1 MRPLNYLWKFRQIS
15 SINRYPNVINGSKS
29 IKFCVKILH
38 RECCEI
44 TKKQWFWWNK
54 LYETN
59 CMKQNLLIKN
69 FDITKSCHFQL
80 DHSYASPK
88 AIFHKCQGS
97 YKFECLYSSFVYS
110 MSHDTVY
117 CIESAIS
124 LSAEKQRS
132 FGSFVNKWYKGC
144 DNISQ
149 KPNIKYRKSIS

>member
-29 IKFCVKILH
+29 IKFC
-38 RECCEI
+38 EI
-44 TKKQWFWWNK
+44 WFWWNK